1 VKDLEYQ
8 RLLTQ
13 CLISSSPKFYK
24 IADTIINKQFLFFV
38 ELYKILNK
46 LNILRKFMKKKCTVC
61 VTTQGKRGCLLHDM
75 TLICPRCCA
84 EIRNPACEGC
94 SYYKESQKFALEKTH
109 KPPSKHFT
117 LRISDEVDD
126 EISRA
131 LEMSQAGNIA
141 GAEALIQSLMKEN
154 ADLYSIH
161 FAMGT
166 IYSLKEQYDEAI
178 ACFDKSIAIFPYFI
192 DNWFNRALTAQK
204 KGDIVEL
211 VFSLH
216 QVIEIGDDDD
226 QTVQMAKQHL
236 KDFDRLSRIENDLP
250 LDDFI
255 ESLKIFNAAFKLMQD
270 KQWTK
275 AITRFKAVISMNPKS
290 PQAFSNMGLCYAYLK
305 EDHQAM
311 EAFDQAIAID
321 PSYEP
326 AIINKNTFKKSIA
339 KDLNFSDVKSEIQVI
354 EYGKSFPLKDKKK
367 SLLSYIKEKL
377 KR

>member
-1 VKDLEYQ
+1 
-8 RLLTQ
+8 
-13 CLISSSPKFYK
+13 
-24 IADTIINKQFLFFV
+24 
-38 ELYKILNK
+38 
-46 LNILRKFMKKKCTVC
+46 MKKKCTVC
-61 VTTQGKRGCLLHDM
+61 VTTQGKRGCLLNDM

-109 KPPSKHFT
+109 KPASKHFT
-117 LRISDEVDD
+117 MRIVPEVDD
-126 EISRA
+126 EINRA
-131 LEMSQAGNIA
+131 LEMAEVGNLA
-141 GAEALIQSLMKEN
+141 GAEALIRSLMKEN

-166 IYSLKEQYDEAI
+166 IYAFKEQYDEAI
-178 ACFDKSIAIFPYFI
+178 ACFDKSIAIFPYFV
-192 DNWFNRALTAQK
+192 DSWFNRALTAHK

-216 QVIEIGDDDD
+216 QVIEIGEDDNK
-226 QTVQMAKQHL
+226 TVQMAKQHL
-236 KDFDRLSRIENDLP
+236 KVFDGLSRIENGLP

-275 AITRFKAVISMNPKS
+275 AIANFKTVISMNPKS

-311 EAFDQAIAID
+311 EAFNQAIVID

-326 AIINKNTFKKSIA
+326 AIINKNTFEKSIA
-339 KDLNFSDVKSEIQVI
+339 ENLSFSDTQSEIQVI
-354 EYGKSFPLKDKKK
+354 EYGNSFPLKDNKK
-367 SLLSYIKEKL
+367 SLLNYIKEKL
-377 KR
+377 KRSSK